1 MTKWRID
8 YHFIDNDGR
17 VITNQ
22 FKYEYTDLDK
32 AIEDYLT
39 YVRVGGYGW
48 YDLVEITEKVIF
60 V

>member
-8 YHFIDNDGR
+8 YHFIDDDGR
-17 VITNQ
+17 VVTNQ
-22 FKYEYTDLDK
+22 RYEYTDLDK

-39 YVRVGGYGW
+39 YMRVGGYGW
-48 YDLVEITEKVIF
+48 YDLVEITEKVIS

>member
-1 MTKWRID
+1 MIKWRID
-8 YHFIDNDGR
+8 YHFIDDDGR
-17 VITNQ
+17 VVTNQ
-22 FKYEYTDLDK
+22 RYEYTDLDK

-48 YDLVEITEKVIF
+48 YDLVEITEKVIS